1 MHETVPR
8 HVALRKSALLDHL
21 SEAILAV
28 SRKGD
33 IFPVNNAGLKLLA
46 LTGRSVKKLKEI
58 LFSELSLPRV
68 LEAGDA
74 TEIRLRK
81 LNIADHTYLIDSFFD
96 GADLVL
102 LLSDITDVKKMAE
115 DLSQQFTHLL
125 RFKMSMQCITDG
137 IVITDAFER
146 VVFMNATMHDIL
158 SSQHKKY
165 EVRTLKDLELLLG
178 IFSEN
183 EEGASLPESFCRDEK
198 TGRTFLAE
206 KRKLMLAGERL
217 HGFLICFS
225 AVSALDGQPLKSSLK
240 TAPAPLGDPHCPPA
254 ANRRKAEKNSI
265 QSFVGQSKS
274 VLRIKAIIK
283 KVAPSSSTVLLQS
296 ESGTGKELL
305 ARSLHELSERAG
317 GPFIKLNC
325 ASLPESLLEAEVFGY
340 DSGAFTGAKKS
351 GNPGLF
357 EQAHTGTIF
366 LDELGEMSLSL
377 QAKLLRI
384 IQEREVQRIGG
395 QSSKQLDVRIVAATN
410 RDLLQL
416 VKQGRF
422 RSDLLFRLNVVSITI
437 PPLRERK
444 EDIKSLIIYFLRLYA
459 QVFKKNISGVS
470 KEVYYLFM
478 NYDWPGNVR
487 ELGNIIEYAF
497 NIIDGNIIESRH
509 LPQYLLDASTAPSG
523 GSRTLDDMVADYAF
537 KTVMD
542 SLEQHKGNKA
552 LAALSLGI
560 SRAKLY
566 RIIAGRK
573 KPAGL

>member
-1 MHETVPR
+1 MHKTVPC
-8 HVALRKSALLDHL
+8 HISLQKSSLLDHL
-21 SEAILAV
+21 SEAILVV
-28 SRKGD
+28 SRRGD
-33 IFPVNNAGLKLLA
+33 LFPVNNAGLKLLSLA
-46 LTGRSVKKLKEI
+46 ERSVKKLKEI
-58 LFSELSLPRV
+58 LFSELSLPQV
-68 LEAGDA
+68 LNTGDT

-81 LNIADHTYLIDSFFD
+81 LNIADHSYIIDAFFD
-96 GADLVL
+96 GDDLVI

-115 DLSQQFTHLL
+115 DLSLQITQLL
-125 RFKMSMQCITDG
+125 RFKMSMQCIEDG
-137 IVITDAFER
+137 IVIADAFER
-146 VVFMNATMHDIL
+146 IVFINAAMHDII
-158 SSQHKKY
+158 SSRHKKY
-165 EVRTLKDLELLLG
+165 ELKTLKDFELLLG

-183 EEGASLPESFCRDEK
+183 EEASLSESFYKDENS
-198 TGRTFLAE
+198 GQTFLAE
-206 KRKLMLAGERL
+206 KRKLLLSGERL
-217 HGFLICFS
+217 HGFLIYFS
-225 AVSALDGQPLKSSLK
+225 AVASTEGKHLK
-240 TAPAPLGDPHCPPA
+240 TSRSPLSELSYPPA
-254 ANRRKAEKNSI
+254 RSKKGAEKQSI

-305 ARSLHELSERAG
+305 VRSLHELSERAN

-340 DSGAFTGAKKS
+340 ASGAFTGAKKS

-416 VKQGRF
+416 VKQGKF

-444 EDIKSLIIYFLRLYA
+444 EDIKSLIIYFLRLYS
-459 QVFKKNISGVS
+459 QIFKKNVSGVS

-487 ELGNIIEYAF
+487 ELSNIIEYAF

-509 LPQYLLDASTAPSG
+509 LPQYFLDASTCSSRVG
-523 GSRTLDDMVADYAF
+523 VRTLDDMVADYTF
-537 KTVMD
+537 KVVMD

-566 RIIAGRK
+566 RIIAGHK
-573 KPAGL
+573 KAAGLQV

>member
-240 TAPAPLGDPHCPPA
+240 TAPAPLGDAHCPP
-254 ANRRKAEKNSI
+254 ANRRKAEKTSI

>member
-1 MHETVPR
+1 
-8 HVALRKSALLDHL
+8 
-21 SEAILAV
+21 
-28 SRKGD
+28 
-33 IFPVNNAGLKLLA
+33 
-46 LTGRSVKKLKEI
+46 
-58 LFSELSLPRV
+58 
-68 LEAGDA
+68 
-74 TEIRLRK
+74 
-81 LNIADHTYLIDSFFD
+81 
-96 GADLVL
+96 
-102 LLSDITDVKKMAE
+102 MAE

-225 AVSALDGQPLKSSLK
+225 AVSALDGQP
-240 TAPAPLGDPHCPPA
+240 A
-254 ANRRKAEKNSI
+254 ANRRKAEKTSI